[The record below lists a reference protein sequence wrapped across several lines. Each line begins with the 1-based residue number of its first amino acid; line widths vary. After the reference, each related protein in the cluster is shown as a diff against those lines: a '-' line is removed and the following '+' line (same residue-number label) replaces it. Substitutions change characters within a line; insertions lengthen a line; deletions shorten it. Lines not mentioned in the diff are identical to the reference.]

1 MQVSYPC
8 VQLRL
13 ISAGRRAKRMFIP
26 VVLMGLNM
34 LSPIG
39 RHNVAKDKDMS
50 SGNRLRIAACAVMI
64 AGLSACSSQDE
75 SAIVQ
80 IEQPVDQLYNQA
92 LDLALS
98 GDTKEAAPQFEEVER
113 QHPYSIWAVRAQ
125 IMAAWSFYQENDY
138 PQALAALDRFIE
150 LYPAD
155 PLSEYAY
162 YLRALSFY
170 EQIVDVER
178 DADMTKRAL
187 AAFEEVL
194 RRYPNGQ
201 YARDSQL
208 KADLARSHLAGKEMA
223 VGRFYLQQGHHS
235 AAIKRFAIV
244 IRDYD
249 QTTQAPEALFR
260 MAEAYLSLGLIEE
273 AERVATV
280 ANYNFPESDWTGDMN
295 RLVEN
300 PSEAGER
307 GFLGGL
313 ADRALSLF

>member
-1 MQVSYPC
+1 
-8 VQLRL
+8 
-13 ISAGRRAKRMFIP
+13 
-26 VVLMGLNM
+26 
-34 LSPIG
+34 
-39 RHNVAKDKDMS
+39 MS
-50 SGNRLRIAACAVMI
+50 SGNRLRIAACAAMI

-75 SAIVQ
+75 NAIVQ

-178 DADMTKRAL
+178 DAEMT
-187 AAFEEVL
+187 
-194 RRYPNGQ
+194 
-201 YARDSQL
+201 
-208 KADLARSHLAGKEMA
+208 
-223 VGRFYLQQGHHS
+223 
-235 AAIKRFAIV
+235 
-244 IRDYD
+244 
-249 QTTQAPEALFR
+249 
-260 MAEAYLSLGLIEE
+260 
-273 AERVATV
+273 
-280 ANYNFPESDWTGDMN
+280 
-295 RLVEN
+295 
-300 PSEAGER
+300 
-307 GFLGGL
+307 
-313 ADRALSLF
+313 DRKSVV